1 MLLPR
6 IPRRTDILTHLP
18 PPNDQ
23 LLTTLQDE
31 KHPRPFRPTHVP
43 PPMIRTPLHRHI
55 PSPQHPRHPFI
66 QYHLHLPF
74 DHDAI
79 IQSLRAMHDG
89 FTVRREIH
97 DARDGA
103 RGVGKTQ
110 LLGGE
115 EGVVRVEI
123 SIGGEGGGTLGGGVD
138 DVEGYGVVEVV
149 GPLSWTG
156 GVYSGAAGGSMAC
169 DVVG

>member
-6 IPRRTDILTHLP
+6 IPRRTDILPHLP

-23 LLTTLQDE
+23 PLTTLQDE

-43 PPMIRTPLHRHI
+43 PPMMRTPLHRHI
-55 PSPQHPRHPFI
+55 PPPQHPLDPFI
-66 QYHLHLPF
+66 QYHLHLAL

-79 IQSLRAMHDG
+79 IQALRAMHDG
-89 FTVRREIH
+89 FAVRRKIH
-97 DARDGA
+97 NARDGA
-103 RGVGKTQ
+103 GGVGKTQ

-115 EGVVRVEI
+115 NGVVRVEI
-123 SIGGEGGGTLGGGVD
+123 GTGGERGGTLGGSVD

-149 GPLSWTG
+149 GPLGWTG
-156 GVYSGAAGGSMAC
+156 GVYGGIAGRCMAC
-169 DVVG
+169 NVVG